1 MSVSR
6 YILENIAVRVTGG
19 KYPPYWSFRH
29 PVIRQIDSSEY
40 NEFRHPEIG
49 QADGSGYDD
58 LKSLSDEELTD
69 QIRANALG
77 VPMRFPL
84 EIRADGGEWWLLPFE
99 PLISLTGQNVIIRR
113 QVSKGKVRGS
123 IKERWTQDDY
133 QVSIE
138 GILMNTDSKDYPSAD
153 VQKLRRACEAA
164 RWQVRCPIFEIFSIN
179 QIVVSSFDF
188 PFTSGGGNQSYK
200 ISAYS
205 DDVYKLLLRRQDL
218 TRA

>member
-6 YILENIAVRVTGG
+6 YILENIAARIADG
-19 KYPPYWSFRH
+19 KYPPYWSFRY
-29 PVIRQIDSSEY
+29 PVIRQVDS
-40 NEFRHPEIG
+40 
-49 QADGSGYDD
+49 SGYDE
-58 LKSLSDEELTD
+58 LKTLSDEELAD

-77 VPMRFPL
+77 IPMRFPL

-99 PLISLTGQNVIIRR
+99 PIISLTGQNVIVRR
-113 QVSKGKVRGS
+113 QVSKGKERGS
-123 IKERWTQDDY
+123 VKERWTQDDY

-138 GILMNTDSKDYPSAD
+138 GILMNTGSKDYPSAD
-153 VQKLRRACEAA
+153 VHKLRRACEAA

-179 QIVVSSFDF
+179 QIVVSSFEF
-188 PFTSGGGNQSYK
+188 PFTSGSGNQSYK

-218 TRA
+218 KRV

>member
-6 YILENIAVRVTGG
+6 HILENIAVRVTGG
-19 KYPPYWSFRH
+19 KYPPYWSFRY
-29 PVIRQIDSSEY
+29 PVIRQADS
-40 NEFRHPEIG
+40 
-49 QADGSGYDD
+49 SGYDE
-58 LKSLSDEELTD
+58 LETLSDEELAD

-123 IKERWTQDDY
+123 VKERWTQDDY

-138 GILMNTDSKDYPSAD
+138 GILMNTGGKDYPSAD
-153 VQKLRRACEAA
+153 VQKLRQACEAA
-164 RWQVRCPIFEIFSIN
+164 RWQVRCPVFEIFSIS
-179 QIVVSSFDF
+179 QIVVSSFEF
-188 PFTSGGGNQSYK
+188 PFTSGSGNQAYK

-205 DDVYKLLLRRQDL
+205 DDVYKLLLQKQDL
-218 TRA
+218 TRI